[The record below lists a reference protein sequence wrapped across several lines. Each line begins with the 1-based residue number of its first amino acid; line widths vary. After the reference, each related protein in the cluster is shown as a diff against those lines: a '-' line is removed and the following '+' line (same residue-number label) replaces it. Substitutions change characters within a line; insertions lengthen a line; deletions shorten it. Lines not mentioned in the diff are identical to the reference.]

1 MDKEYWDNFYKQKKV
16 VHFPSTFAEFCLSE
30 FIKPKSTI
38 VELGSGNGRDA
49 LYFAENEHYVYAI
62 DQSHEAKNLEKNVLT
77 TVAKENIE
85 LITADFTQE
94 NFERFNK
101 IDVFYSRF
109 TIHAIQ
115 QQEQERLLSMVYSS
129 LDKGGVFLVEARTTK
144 DSLYGQGKHVGNNA
158 YVTDHYRRFIDS
170 QDFLKECLNLGF
182 KVLFFTEKS
191 GLSVFN
197 NDDPVLM
204 RIALKK

>member
-30 FIKPKSTI
+30 FIEKKSTI

-49 LYFAENEHYVYAI
+49 FYFAENGHHVYAI
-62 DQSHEAKNLEKNVLT
+62 DQSHEANILETNMLT
-77 TVAKENIE
+77 TVAKNNID
-85 LITADFTQE
+85 LITADFTKE
-94 NFERFNK
+94 SFEAFNQ

-109 TIHAIQ
+109 TMHAIQ
-115 QQEQERLLSMVYSS
+115 QQEQDVLLPKLYSS
-129 LDKGGVFLVEARTTK
+129 LNKGGFFLVEARTTK
-144 DSLYGQGKHVGNNA
+144 DPLCGQGKPVGDNA
-158 YVTDHYRRFIDS
+158 YVTDHYRRFIDA
-170 QDFLKECLNLGF
+170 QDFVKKCLHFGFNL
-182 KVLFFTEKS
+182 LFFTEKS